1 MIYGKRQSLLIV
13 LALLLM
19 PAVIAFGQQS
29 GSGQGQSGP
38 AMPAPGQGQ
47 DISVS
52 DQEVE
57 KFVAAFMQIQSIQ
70 QNVQTEIGS
79 IIQDSSFSQERF
91 LEIYQAQ
98 QQAAQGNSG
107 AQQSLD
113 LSSEEQESY
122 EQTLSQINQVQQSMQ
137 SRMETAIQEEELA
150 VGRFNQIYG
159 ALSQSPEI
167 QERVR
172 SELQEQQSQSGKESS
187 GS

>member
-1 MIYGKRQSLLIV
+1 MLQNKRQTVLIV
-13 LALLLM
+13 LALLLL
-19 PAVIAFGQQS
+19 PAVIVFGQQS
-29 GSGQGQSGP
+29 DPG
-38 AMPAPGQGQ
+38 APAPGQGQ

-57 KFVAAFMQIQSIQ
+57 KFVAAFMEIQSIQ
-70 QNVQTEIGS
+70 QNVQMEIGT

-98 QQAAQGNSG
+98 QQSAQGNSDPE
-107 AQQSLD
+107 QSPD
-113 LSSEEQESY
+113 LSSQEEEAY
-122 EQTLSQINQVQQSMQ
+122 EQTLSQINQVQQGMQ

-172 SELQEQQSQSGKESS
+172 SELQEQQSQSGGAQSGQGSS

>member
-1 MIYGKRQSLLIV
+1 MLQNKRQTVLIV
-13 LALLLM
+13 LALLLL
-19 PAVIAFGQQS
+19 PAVMILGQQS
-29 GSGQGQSGP
+29 DS
-38 AMPAPGQGQ
+38 GQGQ

-70 QNVQTEIGS
+70 QNVQMEIGT

-98 QQAAQGNSG
+98 QQSAQGDSG
-107 AQQSLD
+107 AGQSLD
-113 LSSEEQESY
+113 LSSQEEQAY
-122 EQTLSQINQVQQSMQ
+122 EQTLTEINEVQQGMQ

-172 SELQEQQSQSGKESS
+172 SELQEQQSQSGGSQSGEGSS